1 MGVYTRMKT
10 VTEQFDDLKQ
20 EMLVHQELVK
30 MLVDDV
36 GLDYAVAIEV
46 AYHIEPKF
54 GVTKK

>member
-1 MGVYTRMKT
+1 MKT
-10 VTEQFDDLKQ
+10 VTEQFEDLKQ

-46 AYHIEPKF
+46 AYHIELKF